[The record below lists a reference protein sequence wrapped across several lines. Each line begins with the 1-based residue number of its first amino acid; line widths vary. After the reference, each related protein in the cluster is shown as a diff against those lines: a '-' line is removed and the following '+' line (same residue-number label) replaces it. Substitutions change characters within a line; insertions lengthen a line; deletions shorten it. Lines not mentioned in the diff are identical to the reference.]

1 MATKLLQKAL
11 KSVGGLEK
19 YKEIRRQFSEDLA
32 FIDDNRDKLIEE
44 YNETWIA
51 VYKSQIIAYGKDYK
65 NVLSRVEKQNLPA
78 GQVPIRYLS
87 THKVFTLYHRQ

>member
-11 KSVGGLEK
+11 ESVGGLEK

-32 FIDDNRDKLIEE
+32 FIDDNRDKLLEE
-44 YNETWIA
+44 HNETWIA
-51 VYKSQIIAYGKDYK
+51 VYKSQIIAHGKNYN
-65 NVLSRVEKQNLPA
+65 NVLSQIEKQDLPA

>member
-11 KSVGGLEK
+11 ESVGGLEK

-32 FIDDNRDKLIEE
+32 FIDDNGEKLLED
-44 YNETWIA
+44 YDETWIA
-51 VYKSQIIAYGKDYK
+51 VYKSQIIARGKNYN
-65 NVLSRVEKQNLPA
+65 NVLSQVEKQDLPV

-87 THKVFTLYHRQ
+87 RYKVFTLYHR